1 MMIDSKFNLIII
13 HTITF
18 LIFLYLLLNVGS
30 FYNNCLELTII
41 RFKP

>member
-18 LIFLYLLLNVGS
+18 LIFLYLRLTVGS
-30 FYNNCLELTII
+30 FDNNYLELTIMG
-41 RFKP
+41 